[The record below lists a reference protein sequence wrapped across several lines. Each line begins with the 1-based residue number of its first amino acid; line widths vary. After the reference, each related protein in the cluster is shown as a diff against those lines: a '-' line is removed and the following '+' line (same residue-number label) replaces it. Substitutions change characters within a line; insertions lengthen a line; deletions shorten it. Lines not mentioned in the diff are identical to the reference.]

1 MPAPQSKQP
10 LANGRAG
17 PAEDGAENGA
27 KRGAEKGAR
36 RQNRGPSAA
45 AGNRAALVAAA
56 REVFAA
62 AGYEAPLSAVAR
74 RAGVGQGSLYRHF
87 PDRVSLAVA
96 AFAENVSLLEDLAAR
111 PDSTLDECLDL
122 LTEQAIA
129 SAAFMDMLSGHAGDP
144 RVAPIAERVTAILAR
159 KLPGAQDARRFGPEV
174 SPEDLLMCIGMVSG
188 LIAKTPDGIRRETA
202 ERAWALLRR
211 ALAP

>member
-17 PAEDGAENGA
+17 L
-27 KRGAEKGAR
+27 AEKGQALGAR

-45 AGNRAALVAAA
+45 AGNRAALVEAA

-62 AGYEAPLSAVAR
+62 GGYEAPLSAVAR

-96 AFAENVSLLEDLAAR
+96 AFEENVSLLEDLAHQ
-111 PDSTLDECLDL
+111 PQSTLDECLEL

-129 SAAFMDMLSGHAGDP
+129 SAAFMDMLSGHTGDP
-144 RVAPIAERVTAILAR
+144 RVASVAERVTAIFAC
-159 KLPGAQDARRFGPEV
+159 KLPGAQAAGRFGFHVQPA
-174 SPEDLLMCIGMVSG
+174 DLLMCAGMVSG
-188 LIAKTPDGIRRETA
+188 VIAKTPGPMRREIA
-202 ERAWALLRR
+202 ERAWGLLRR

>member
-1 MPAPQSKQP
+1 MPVPSRNRP
-10 LANGRAG
+10 LTDSHDGRARPG
-17 PAEDGAENGA
+17 RTPA
-27 KRGAEKGAR
+27 AR

-45 AGNRAALVAAA
+45 AENRAALVAAA

-62 AGYEAPLSAVAR
+62 AGYDAPLSAVAR

-96 AFAENVSLLEDLAAR
+96 AFEENVSLLEVLAAR
-111 PDSTLDECLDL
+111 PDSTLDECLEL
-122 LTEQAIA
+122 LTEQAID

-144 RVAPIAERVTAILAR
+144 RVAPITGRVSAILTR
-159 KLPGAQDARRFGPEV
+159 KLPEARRTGRYGPHV
-174 SPEDLLMCIGMVSG
+174 QPADLMMAIGMVSG
-188 LIAKTPDGIRRETA
+188 LIAKTPRDMRRETA
-202 ERAWALLRR
+202 ERAWELLRR

>member
-17 PAEDGAENGA
+17 PAENGAE
-27 KRGAEKGAR
+27 RGAEKGAR

-144 RVAPIAERVTAILAR
+144 RVAPIAERVTAVLAR
-159 KLPGAQDARRFGPEV
+159 KLPSAQAAGRFGPEV
-174 SPEDLLMCIGMVSG
+174 RPEDLLMCAGMVSG
-188 LIAKTPDGIRRETA
+188 LIAKTPEPIRRETA
-202 ERAWALLRR
+202 ARAWALLRR

>member
-10 LANGRAG
+10 LANGRVS
-17 PAEDGAENGA
+17 PAE
-27 KRGAEKGAR
+27 KGAEKDQAPGAR

-45 AGNRAALVAAA
+45 AENRAALVAAA

-62 AGYEAPLSAVAR
+62 DGYEAPLSAVAR

-96 AFAENVSLLEDLAAR
+96 AFEENVGLLEVLAAR
-111 PDSTLDECLDL
+111 PDSTLDECLEM
-122 LTEQAIA
+122 LTEQAID

-144 RVAPIAERVTAILAR
+144 RVAPIAERVSAILAR
-159 KLPGAQDARRFGPEV
+159 KLPQARRTGRY
-174 SPEDLLMCIGMVSG
+174 G
-188 LIAKTPDGIRRETA
+188 
-202 ERAWALLRR
+202 
-211 ALAP
+211 

>member
-1 MPAPQSKQP
+1 MPAPQSKQSV
-10 LANGRAG
+10 ANGRAD
-17 PAEDGAENGA
+17 PAEKGAA
-27 KRGAEKGAR
+27 SGAR

-159 KLPGAQDARRFGPEV
+159 KLPGAQDAGRFGPEV
-174 SPEDLLMCIGMVSG
+174 RPEDLLMCIGMVSG

>member
-10 LANGRAG
+10 LANGHAG
-17 PAEDGAENGA
+17 PAEKGV
-27 KRGAEKGAR
+27 EKGQAPGAR

-45 AGNRAALVAAA
+45 AENRAALVAAA

-144 RVAPIAERVTAILAR
+144 RVAPIGERLTAILAR
-159 KLPGAQDARRFGPEV
+159 KLPGAQAAGRFGPEV
-174 SPEDLLMCIGMVSG
+174 RPEDLLMCIGMVSG
-188 LIAKTPDGIRRETA
+188 LIAKTPDALRRETA
-202 ERAWALLRR
+202 GRAWALLRR

>member
-159 KLPGAQDARRFGPEV
+159 KLPGAQDAGRFGPEV
-174 SPEDLLMCIGMVSG
+174 RPEDLLMCIGMVSG